1 MSLIPLLKLII
12 SNLEDIYMAK
22 ECKIRGAHPQMVIL
36 GLHLD
41 HNRTVGKIN
50 SPPFPQFMV
59 FLLKLQTV
67 CFFKMDSLISVQ
79 SSLVFAMS
87 TEELVYGLFRKEE
100 INVV

>member
-50 SPPFPQFMV
+50 SLHFPQFMV

-67 CFFKMDSLISVQ
+67 CFFKMARLSVQ
-79 SSLVFAMS
+79 SSPVFEMS
-87 TEELVYGLFRKEE
+87 TEELVHGLFRKEE